1 MRSARL
7 VGGAALIAAALLHTL
22 PLRAQSEFDR
32 PLAPRSALPGA
43 GDPRGALDRTRA
55 DEGSIL
61 DQLAVID
68 QELGRALTAMVD
80 LQARAEALEQARA
93 QHALDVQTAD
103 EQLAVLRVAA
113 RDRLRG
119 LYRLHR
125 QGVARVIFGAQ
136 DPIELRRRG
145 RYLLALVR
153 ADADQLQAFTSV
165 AASRRTA
172 MQAVEKDIE
181 QIGHFKA
188 ELAAHEE
195 TLRVQR
201 QDRMGL
207 LRQIRSERE
216 LALRALAEYGAARG
230 DLDQRLGAM
239 PPAPPMAATEED
251 GSWVRPAAIDPVTAS
266 AQPIGSFRDTF
277 GELPWPV
284 HGRVIHRFGPYTD
297 PLSGRPMTSQGLDIA
312 AEHGEPVRAVFPG
325 RVQMAE
331 YVRGFGQT
339 VVLEHGA
346 YVTLYAHLGSVRV
359 TRGQSLRAGEVVGL
373 VGNTG
378 LTDEEGYMLTFQVRY
393 NNSPQDPILWLE
405 RR

>member
-1 MRSARL
+1 MRGRPL
-7 VGGAALIAAALLHTL
+7 RWLGAPCALLLLTVAL
-22 PLRAQSEFDR
+22 LAGGPLWAQPDEFSR
-32 PLAPRSALPGA
+32 PIAPLSALPGA

-61 DQLAVID
+61 DQLATID
-68 QELGRALTAMVD
+68 QELGRALTATVE
-80 LQARAEALEQARA
+80 LQARAQALEQARS
-93 QHALDVQTAD
+93 QHALEVQDAD
-103 EQLAVLRVAA
+103 GRLEVLRVAA
-113 RDRLRG
+113 RDRVRG

-153 ADADQLQAFTSV
+153 ADADQLNAFTSV
-165 AASRRTA
+165 AAARRAA

-181 QIGHFKA
+181 QIGHYKA

-201 QDRMGL
+201 QDRPTL

-216 LALRALAEYGAARG
+216 LAVRAIPEYGVARG

-239 PPAPPMAATEED
+239 PPAPAPASD
-251 GSWVRPAAIDPVTAS
+251 WVSPEGAPAPEQA
-266 AQPIGSFRDTF
+266 PIGSFRDTY
-277 GELPWPV
+277 GRLPWPV

-312 AEHGEPVRAVFPG
+312 AEHGEPVRAVFAG

-331 YVRGFGQT
+331 YIRGFGQT

-346 YVTLYAHLGSVRV
+346 YLTLYAHLGSLRV
-359 TRGQSLRAGEVVGL
+359 TRGQALRAGEVVGL

-393 NNSPQDPILWLE
+393 NNSPQDPMLWLE

>member
-1 MRSARL
+1 MRRPAFAL
-7 VGGAALIAAALLHTL
+7 ALALAAAAALRTV
-22 PLRAQSEFDR
+22 PLWAQAEFDR
-32 PLAPRSALPGA
+32 PLAPASALPG
-43 GDPRGALDRTRA
+43 GDPRGALDRARA

-61 DQLAVID
+61 DQLAAID
-68 QELGRALTAMVD
+68 QELGRALTATVE
-80 LQARAEALEQARA
+80 LQARAQALEQERA
-93 QHALDVQTAD
+93 QHALEVQTAD

-113 RDRLRG
+113 RDRVRG

-136 DPIELRRRG
+136 DPIELRRRA
-145 RYLLALVR
+145 RYMLALVR
-153 ADADQLQAFTSV
+153 ADADQLNAFTSV
-165 AASRRTA
+165 AAGRRAA
-172 MQAVEKDIE
+172 MQAVEQDIE

-201 QDRMGL
+201 QDRLSL
-207 LRQIRSERE
+207 LRQIRGERE

-239 PPAPPMAATEED
+239 PPAPPAGGAASAD
-251 GSWVRPAAIDPVTAS
+251 GGWVSAAEGPAAPQAPV
-266 AQPIGSFRDTF
+266 GSFRDTY
-277 GELPWPV
+277 GRLPWPV

-339 VVLEHGA
+339 VVVEHGA

-378 LTDEEGYMLTFQVRY
+378 LTDAEGYMLTFQVRY